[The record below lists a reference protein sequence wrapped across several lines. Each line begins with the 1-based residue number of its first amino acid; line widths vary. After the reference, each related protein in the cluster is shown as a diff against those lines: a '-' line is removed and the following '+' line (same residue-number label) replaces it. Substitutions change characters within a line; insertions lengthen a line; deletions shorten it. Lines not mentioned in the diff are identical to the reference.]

1 MLLPANG
8 FTGQCCDHSL
18 RDIDGEG
25 DGYFFADELF
35 VDQADSNLSEVNL
48 TGADLTGANLSLA
61 DLRGANFHLCNLSG
75 ANLTDAKLIESDLAF
90 ARQ

>member
-1 MLLPANG
+1 MTMFIYGLLMLLPANG

-35 VDQADSNLSEVNL
+35 VDQADSTPSKVH
-48 TGADLTGANLSLA
+48 LA
-61 DLRGANFHLCNLSG
+61 LIASRSDAYGGLRLR
-75 ANLTDAKLIESDLAF
+75 T
-90 ARQ
+90 

>member
-1 MLLPANG
+1 MFIYGLLMLLPANG

-35 VDQADSNLSEVNL
+35 VDQADSIPSKVHL
-48 TGADLTGANLSLA
+48 AFQANDEATVQQFYPSV
-61 DLRGANFHLCNLSG
+61 
-75 ANLTDAKLIESDLAF
+75 AKLTRGE
-90 ARQ
+90 